1 MYIFGVQGW
10 ECVQLRGMRVGG
22 VYSLGLRVRVG
33 GVYSL
38 GLRVR
43 VGGVYSLA
51 VGSRS
56 VLSGSIRDADPRP
69 SEYPPA
75 WFWVEG

>member
-10 ECVQLRGMRVGG
+10 ECVQLRGM
-22 VYSLGLRVRVG
+22 RVG

-75 WFWVEG
+75 WFCVEG